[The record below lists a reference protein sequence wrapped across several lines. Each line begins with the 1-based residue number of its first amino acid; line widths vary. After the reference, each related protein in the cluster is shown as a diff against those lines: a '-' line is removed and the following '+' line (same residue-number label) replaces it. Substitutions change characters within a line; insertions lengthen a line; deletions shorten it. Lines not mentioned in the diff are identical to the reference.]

1 MFDYFDHATAREM
14 HTGMFYVVDASQIDL
29 VL

>member
-14 HTGMFYVVDASQIDL
+14 HTGTFYVVCASQVD
-29 VL
+29 VVV